1 MELKGMAMHMTNP
14 WIENGFHIHQHT
26 RWRHGKHSQSITV
39 RHSHD
44 VVHAI
49 WISMARYMCRP
60 REACIRLHPPIPNG
74 LPTVR
79 WNFDMHTSKKAR
91 LKHDWDHQPIS
102 KSCTFWANRQ
112 RRLRVHPNAPAQT
125 NTSLPQPLDNL
136 ASNGTTPHKMEAP
149 CAKHTCVAHWMKH
162 IMELPSPLR
171 QRWGVDCKL
180 GTQTTWE
187 NDSEQNPAYWIIS
200 KRKPSVTIW
209 KVAKTMGLYVHT
221 KIANLMWQVCPS
233 CTKSDK
239 AYKMQKFFIAYTMHN
254 SMTKPKKSINSYFD
268 LMHNNMT
275 P

>member
-1 MELKGMAMHMTNP
+1 MGSTFTNIQDGDTENIHNLSPYVIPIMLCMWYGFP
-14 WIENGFHIHQHT
+14 WQGICVD
-26 RWRHGKHSQSITV
+26 HGKHAL
-39 RHSHD
+39 D
-44 VVHAI
+44 
-49 WISMARYMCRP
+49 
-60 REACIRLHPPIPNG
+60 CIHPSPMDFPPSDG
-74 LPTVR
+74 TLTCTHPKR
-79 WNFDMHTSKKAR
+79 QDWNM
-91 LKHDWDHQPIS
+91 I
-102 KSCTFWANRQ
+102 
-112 RRLRVHPNAPAQT
+112 
-125 NTSLPQPLDNL
+125 
-136 ASNGTTPHKMEAP
+136 GTTNPFPRVAHFEQIDKGDYASTRTHRPKHTPPSPNHWIIWPQMEAP